1 MDIKKTHIVGFI
13 FIVIVGSLM
22 HFAYKWSGE
31 NIWVSFIAPVNES
44 PWEHLKLLFWPA
56 LMYMVAEFFIYGK
69 YSKSFF
75 AVKMTSILSGLMF
88 ILIFFYTYSGIL
100 GFNLLVL
107 DILDFFLA
115 VALYFYLSC
124 YMLQNYSDG
133 SFSDSLKGIVVLFL
147 VAVCFVV
154 WTNSPPDLGVF
165 WG

>member
-1 MDIKKTHIVGFI
+1 MDIKKTHIVGFV
-13 FIVIVGSLM
+13 FIVIVGCLM
-22 HFAYKWSGE
+22 HFAYKLSGE

-56 LMYMVAEFFIYGK
+56 IMYMVAEFFIYGK
-69 YSKSFF
+69 YNKSFF

-115 VALYFYLSC
+115 VALYFYLCC

-147 VAVCFVV
+147 VGVCFVV